1 MPILAG
7 QIVTASQ
14 LNRMQPSTTDA
25 IASSATPVLATTTIV
40 DVPGATITLTT
51 TTPNAIYR
59 VVGTFDV
66 LPGATSPTVLVFG
79 FLNVDGVTDTGV
91 AIQGLTS
98 SIRSTVS
105 QTWRGTL
112 AAAGSHTLKLQAS
125 LSGSLA
131 SGATVRPQNSKIS
144 VEISEVV

>member
-7 QIVTASQ
+7 QTVTAGQ
-14 LNRMQPSTTDA
+14 LNRMQPVPYEA
-25 IASSATPVLATTTIV
+25 IASSATAVLATTTIV
-40 DVPGATITLTT
+40 DVPGATVTLTT

-59 VVGTFDV
+59 VTGIFDV
-66 LPGATSPTVLVFG
+66 LPGATSASVLVFG
-79 FLNVDGVTDTGV
+79 FLNVNGTTDTGV

-98 SIRSTVS
+98 SMRATVS

-125 LSGSLA
+125 LSGALG
-131 SGATVRPQNSKIS
+131 SGATIRPQNSKIS
-144 VEISEVV
+144 IEILEVV

>member
-1 MPILAG
+1 MILAG
-7 QIVTASQ
+7 QIVTAGQ
-14 LNRMQPSTTDA
+14 LNRMQPATYDATATT
-25 IASSATPVLATTTIV
+25 ATSVLSNTTIV
-40 DVPGATITLTT
+40 DVPGATVTLNT

-79 FLNVDGVTDTGV
+79 FLNVDGSTDSGV

-98 SIRSTVS
+98 SVRSTVS

-112 AAAGSHTLKLQAS
+112 AAAGSHTLKLQTA
-125 LSGSLA
+125 LSASLA

-144 VEISEVV
+144 IEILEVV